1 MADNVSAVKGVLMYD
16 RTALRA
22 AARSMGIE
30 NPTALARELKVSVPT
45 AWRLWEGTH
54 RPSAKTLD
62 AVQQRYGL
70 TAGDLLHPA
79 TATA

>member
-1 MADNVSAVKGVLMYD
+1 MYD

-22 AARSMGIE
+22 AARHMGIE
-30 NPTALARELKVSVPT
+30 TPTELARELKVSGST

-54 RPSAKTLD
+54 RPSAETLA

-70 TAGDLLHPA
+70 TAGDLLRPAKRPAKA
-79 TATA
+79 TA